1 MNKALKILTIIVV
14 SLGLIYTSAW
24 YYFGFKIKDAVSIS
38 QQDIDKT
45 GQNITL
51 VNSNTTL
58 KGFPNQFNIT
68 WSGQLDA
75 SNGSLIIP
83 AIRAKGW
90 FVPGKPLDISAP
102 QGIEVRTKTSA
113 PVKLDRMDLSL
124 TIPKNWP
131 GHTAGAAKLSQWQT
145 MQEKLEIHNFQLIF
159 KDIGFHLITNGYIQL
174 DKKLQP
180 AGIFTLKLADVTY
193 IEKKKEEIKSR
204 LQTDASLTETQKKNL
219 KRQYGTFAMLTS
231 AKELEYKIRIRNNAI
246 FLSFL
251 KVMSFPF
258 ITWPEPVMAN
268 MYGSS
273 LSSVPSD
280 APEATMKESQMPTA
294 NAAAVK

>member
-1 MNKALKILTIIVV
+1 MNKFLKILTIIVV
-14 SLGLIYTSAW
+14 SFGLIYTSAW
-24 YYFGFKIKDAVSIS
+24 YYFGFKIKDAVGIS
-38 QQDIDKT
+38 QEDIDKT

-51 VNSNTTL
+51 VNSKTTL
-58 KGFPNQFNIT
+58 KGFPKQFNIT

-102 QGIEVRTKTSA
+102 QGIEVRTKTGE

-124 TIPKNWP
+124 TVPKHWP
-131 GHTAGAAKLSQWQT
+131 GHTAGAAKLTEWQAQ
-145 MQEKLEIHNFQLIF
+145 QEQLEIHNFQLVF
-159 KDIGFHLITNGYIQL
+159 KDIGFHLMTNGYVQL
-174 DKKLQP
+174 DTKLQP

-204 LQTDASLTETQKKNL
+204 LQTDTALNETQKKNL
-219 KRQYGTFAMLTS
+219 MRQYGTLSMLTS
-231 AKELEYKIRIRNNAI
+231 AKDLEYKIRIRNNAI

-258 ITWPEPVMAN
+258 ITWPEPMMAN
-268 MYGSS
+268 TTSSS
-273 LSSVPSD
+273 LTSPSPD
-280 APEATMKESQMPTA
+280 TPAAIKKESQIPPA
-294 NAAAVK
+294 NTQMGQ